1 MLNKK
6 SIREVDVKGKRI
18 IMRADFNV
26 PLDKDNRITDDT
38 RIVSALPTIQFL
50 IDSGAKVILLSHLGR
65 PKGEPNLKFSLKPVA
80 KALSGYLHR
89 DVIFVSEER
98 VVGQKVKEAVA
109 QAQEGDVVLLENVRF
124 RKEETEN
131 NVSFSK
137 ELADLGEIFVNDAFG
152 TSHRAHSSTVGIAE
166 FLPAYGGFLI
176 EKELMV
182 MGKAL
187 ENPERPFTAIL
198 GGAKVSDK
206 IGVTNNL
213 LNKVD
218 TLIIGG
224 GMAFT
229 FLKAQGFEIGISL
242 LEEDKIE
249 LAKDILN
256 RAKERKVKLLLPN
269 DVVVAK
275 EFKADA
281 NHKTVSI
288 KEFPE
293 GFMGLDIGKESCA
306 QFVNA
311 IKESKTIV
319 WNGPMGVFEIEAFSN
334 GTREIAKALAK
345 NLGTTI
351 IGGGDSGAAV
361 KLFGLTEEMT
371 HISTGGGASLELMEG
386 KELPGIKVL
395 QDKY

>member
-137 ELADLGEIFVNDAFG
+137 ELADLGE
-152 TSHRAHSSTVGIAE
+152 
-166 FLPAYGGFLI
+166 FL
-176 EKELMV
+176 
-182 MGKAL
+182 
-187 ENPERPFTAIL
+187 
-198 GGAKVSDK
+198 
-206 IGVTNNL
+206 
-213 LNKVD
+213 
-218 TLIIGG
+218 
-224 GMAFT
+224 
-229 FLKAQGFEIGISL
+229 
-242 LEEDKIE
+242 
-249 LAKDILN
+249 
-256 RAKERKVKLLLPN
+256 
-269 DVVVAK
+269 
-275 EFKADA
+275 
-281 NHKTVSI
+281 
-288 KEFPE
+288 
-293 GFMGLDIGKESCA
+293 
-306 QFVNA
+306 
-311 IKESKTIV
+311 
-319 WNGPMGVFEIEAFSN
+319 
-334 GTREIAKALAK
+334 
-345 NLGTTI
+345 
-351 IGGGDSGAAV
+351 
-361 KLFGLTEEMT
+361 
-371 HISTGGGASLELMEG
+371 
-386 KELPGIKVL
+386 
-395 QDKY
+395 